1 MALFS
6 EEPKFDFIGKRWYAV
21 ALSMVIITIGVV
33 AIVIR
38 GGLPLGIDFSGG
50 TLMVLEFEE
59 PMTEESVRDA
69 LAAIDEKVVQQYG
82 DSGGGVLIRLPQAGP
97 EQGAS
102 LEEGAEQVIDT
113 LEASGLGAF
122 EVVSRDLVGPVI
134 GQELQQRGISAFFF
148 AMAGILIY
156 VGLRFRFSFG
166 VGAIVAVVHDI
177 LITLSLLTLFGIDL
191 SLNVVAAML
200 TITGYS
206 VNDSIVVFD
215 RVRENLRLMRRDKF
229 DYLVNKSINQTLART
244 IITSGTTGFAV
255 LALAV
260 FGGEV
265 LRGFSITMLIGVF
278 SGTYSTI
285 FIASST
291 AIAITQRRTAA
302 RSQSSAVQER
312 EPKGSQE
319 SPRSRSRR
327 PQRAQRSKRHGRKA
341 RAS

>member
-21 ALSMVIITIGVV
+21 AVSMVIITIGVV

-113 LEASGLGAF
+113 LEASGLGTF

-291 AIAITQRRTAA
+291 AIAITHRRTAA